1 MFAIEKDVPLPRQ
14 KRQHAR
20 YPLGEMEVGDSFFV
34 PCSKAKTDTVLNRV
48 RAAFWYHKKKNGD
61 KNFIVNAVKGG
72 LRCWRI
78 A

>member
-14 KRQHAR
+14 KRQRAR

-34 PCSKAKTDTVLNRV
+34 PCSKAEADTVLKRV
-48 RAAFWYHKKKNGD
+48 RAALWYHKKNGD
-61 KNFIVNAVKGG
+61 KNFIVHAVKGG
-72 LRCWRI
+72 VRCWRT